1 MCATCRSCMI
11 RPVTH
16 RAAFVVCLLSRM
28 CALCMAR
35 SFVKI
40 IPIAKLSQLMVSW
53 DCANSWKIGG
63 RLSST
68 THAWQVLDPRLRRY
82 NRSRA
87 CRSRWVL
94 FSPSHRSTVSVDWWN
109 ALLLPD
115 SGHRAMCVHVS
126 LHSKQLGHNGLCP
139 SWFAKNF
146 IVPVTPRTCFAA
158 HI

>member
-1 MCATCRSCMI
+1 VI
-11 RPVTH
+11 RLVTH

-28 CALCMAR
+28 CVLCMAR

-40 IPIAKLSQLMVSW
+40 IPIAKLSQPMVSW
-53 DCANSWKIGG
+53 DFANSWKIGG

-68 THAWQVLDPRLRRY
+68 MHAWQVLDPRLWRY

-87 CRSRWVL
+87 CSYGWVL
-94 FSPSHRSTVSVDWWN
+94 FLPSHCSTVSVDWWN
-109 ALLLPD
+109 ALLLPY
-115 SGHRAMCVHVS
+115 SGHRVMCVHVS
-126 LHSKQLGHNGLCP
+126 LHSKQLGHNGLHP

-146 IVPVTPRTCFAA
+146 IVPVTLRTCFAA